1 MQRLGTVTVSLKKSF
16 EFYETPP
23 IYTKTLLYDIG
34 TIVNGKIFEC
44 CSGDNAIAN
53 VLMQNGYHVTTND
66 IDRNRKA
73 DRCMDASKD
82 FLWMSEPCDWVIS
95 NPPFNKASSIV
106 KHAFHYATCGVAF
119 LLRLTFL
126 EPCLNRAEFLVNHPP
141 SILVM
146 PRHSFTGDGNVDS
159 VTCAWFIWIKKEKQM
174 GLKKPHSTVRI
185 ISRKFIKRIENDC

>member
-1 MQRLGTVTVSLKKSF
+1 MRQLGNAVKMKTTN

-23 IYTKTLLYDIG
+23 VYTKALLRDIG
-34 TIVNGKIFEC
+34 ILISGSVLEC

-53 VLMQNGYHVTTND
+53 VLMQNGHHVTTND

-82 FLWMSEPCDWVIS
+82 FLWMGEPFDWVIS
-95 NPPFNKASSIV
+95 NPPFSKAPSIV
-106 KHAFHYATCGVAF
+106 KHAFHHATCGVAF

-126 EPCLNRAEFLVNHPP
+126 EPCQNRTDFLVNHPP
-141 SILVM
+141 NILVM

-159 VTCAWFIWIKKEKQM
+159 VTCAWFIWIKEKKQTEL
-174 GLKKPHSTVRI
+174 GKSSSTVKI
-185 ISRKFIKRIENDC
+185 ISRKILKGIENAG